1 MVWTLTCQPNC
12 FQKQSTWGYYKHLYA
27 DEICCLCTSWRFG
40 SYLYTILL
48 ASLGI
53 ALILADICRT
63 VTNGPLPVC
72 QARQDH
78 SYNKWYLCPRLE
90 RDLSLMG
97 SFLNLLIYIILL
109 VGILAGN
116 SLLLMPWLVCKMIL
130 IICLVPIWLVHL
142 AFFHRFFTKW
152 GLLTICFNVHNILQ
166 VICVSLSFE

>member
-78 SYNKWYLCPRLE
+78 SYNKCMPSSGERFELNGELPKSSYLHYFARWNPRGKFSTADAVVGLQ
-90 RDLSLMG
+90 DDSD
-97 SFLNLLIYIILL
+97 NLPCANLARTPRILPPVL
-109 VGILAGN
+109 YKVGLAHD
-116 SLLLMPWLVCKMIL
+116 M
-130 IICLVPIWLVHL
+130 
-142 AFFHRFFTKW
+142 
-152 GLLTICFNVHNILQ
+152 
-166 VICVSLSFE
+166 